1 MCPDDEYQ
9 DKLEELGCTFIVI
22 PMQRWGKNPLSDLKT
37 LFAFYKVF
45 KQYKI
50 NITLNFTPKNN
61 IYATLAASVLNIK
74 VINNIAGLGV
84 VFIQNGFFSKLVS
97 FYIKQARKKQT
108 LYFFKM
114 KKIEICL

>member
-1 MCPDDEYQ
+1 MKISITANTSWYIYNFRKNTIRALREKGYEVFAICPDDEYQ

-50 NITLNFTPKNN
+50 NITL
-61 IYATLAASVLNIK
+61 
-74 VINNIAGLGV
+74 
-84 VFIQNGFFSKLVS
+84 
-97 FYIKQARKKQT
+97 
-108 LYFFKM
+108 
-114 KKIEICL
+114 